1 MAMKLEPRTVDEE
14 LMAYVC
20 LQKLMKVYV
29 VAGVPGC
36 SSAPS
41 TRVTT
46 S

>member
-1 MAMKLEPRTVDEE
+1 
-14 LMAYVC
+14 MAYVC

-29 VAGVPGC
+29 VAGGMPGC